1 MRSVGFFS
9 VASALALVLWPMEA
23 KSQASGVQ
31 VSPDSQQQVV
41 SKNVGEERWAI
52 TRSVSDGTVIGNVFF
67 PGGGEPRFLWCEQL
81 GETSEG
87 LQLRCLGADR
97 CPVAPCTDR
106 DWTEIAEVTIPR
118 SFFEVGGST
127 APAPSAVGAASA
139 LGATMG
145 GVGESS
151 SGVQRS
157 PDGRSEIVSKN
168 VGSERWAITRDI
180 GSGAVTGNVFFPGG
194 GDPQFVWCE
203 ERTRDFELVL
213 GCYGAD
219 RCTGGRCEESWDFLQ
234 EIQIPATFFSAAQRI
249 SSGEVEAALAGS
261 LGDEAGSI
269 AALLALDRGFTLRQ
283 VVRAILGQNLSADG
297 TISTP
302 SGLAEAPAAESE
314 GVFGATP
321 AGFSTVQQERPT
333 PAGVYEKLLAGGEEQ
348 AFGVILALHSGGY
361 SVEQISQVFYSVVGV
376 DDCVPDQGCP
386 YDSSLV
392 LIDTSTGR
400 IIEPAHPRS
409 ALLDDPAPPADDEP
423 PPWSFRGRMIAELT
437 VTAAFGEGYLIQSC
451 PAEITF
457 QTDGTI
463 ATRWEC
469 SEGLQA
475 VCPRELSGEPGRWDL
490 HVFDENTRE
499 GEGMWS
505 PTGAFVID
513 TAGTARHNAPFEGW
527 FDTNGF
533 SAQREFVN
541 VFEQCDTEIT
551 AVVEHYLDVSR
562 VRSSA
567 E

>member
-1 MRSVGFFS
+1 MKSVGTFTLAF
-9 VASALALVLWPMEA
+9 ALALVFSPMEA
-23 KSQASGVQ
+23 RSQASGVQ

-52 TRSVSDGTVIGNVFF
+52 TRAVSDGTVIGNVFF

-106 DWTEIAEVTIPR
+106 DWIEIAEVTIPR
-118 SFFEVGGST
+118 SFFEVGGSS
-127 APAPSAVGAASA
+127 APASSVAGAASG
-139 LGATMG
+139 LGVTMG

-180 GSGAVTGNVFFPGG
+180 VSGAVTGNVFFPDG

-203 ERTRDFELVL
+203 ERTRDFDLVL

-219 RCTGGRCEESWDFLQ
+219 RCSGGVCEESWDFLQ
-234 EIQIPATFFSAAQRI
+234 EIQIPATFFSAAQRV
-249 SSGEVEAALAGS
+249 SSGEVEAVLVGT

-283 VVRAILGQNLSADG
+283 VVRAILGRHLSADG

-302 SGLAEAPAAESE
+302 SGVAEVPAAESE

-321 AGFSTVQQERPT
+321 AGLSTVQQERPT
-333 PAGVYEKLLAGGEEQ
+333 PAGVYAQLLTGGEEQ
-348 AFGVILALHSGGY
+348 AFGVILALHSVGY
-361 SVEQISQVFYSVVGV
+361 SVEQISQAFYGIVGV
-376 DDCVPDQGCP
+376 DDCAPDLGCP
-386 YDSSLV
+386 YDTSVVLV
-392 LIDTSTGR
+392 DTGTGR
-400 IIEPAHPRS
+400 ILEPAHPRS
-409 ALLDDPAPPADDEP
+409 ALFDDPTPPADDEP
-423 PPWSFRGRMIAELT
+423 PPWTFRGRMIAELT
-437 VTAAFGEGYLIQSC
+437 VTAAFGERYLIQSC

-457 QTDGTI
+457 QPDGTI
-463 ATRWEC
+463 AGGWEC

-490 HVFDENTRE
+490 HIFDENASEVQGT
-499 GEGMWS
+499 WS

-513 TAGTARHNAPFEGW
+513 STKTVRFDAPFEGW
-527 FDTNGF
+527 FDANGF

-541 VFEQCDTEIT
+541 MFEQCDTGIT
-551 AVVEHYLDVSR
+551 SMVEHQLDLSR
-562 VRSSA
+562 VRPPA